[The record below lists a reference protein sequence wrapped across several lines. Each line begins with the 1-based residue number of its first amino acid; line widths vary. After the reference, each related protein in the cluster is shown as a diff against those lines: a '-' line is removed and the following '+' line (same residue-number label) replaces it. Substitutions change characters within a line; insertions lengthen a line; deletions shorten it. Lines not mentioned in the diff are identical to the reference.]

1 MPLVV
6 TPTASE
12 LRKLCDGTRL
22 RGDRVA
28 FVPTMGALHAGHM
41 ALVKAAKRRAKLVVV
56 SIFVN
61 PTQFAPSEDLARY
74 PRTLEAD
81 MKRLAASGLAPAS
94 DVISGAPASAVIGEA
109 PGRDVCVFVPSV
121 GEMYPPGD
129 QTRVRVGAVAEPL
142 CGRFRPGHFEGV
154 ATVVCK
160 LFALVGPCDAVFG
173 RKDYQQLLVIRR
185 MVTDLLMP
193 VTVVDHPT
201 MREVDGLA
209 MSSRNAYLSADE
221 RARALSLVQG
231 LDAAAR
237 RFAGGERGARELER
251 AAREPVERAGA
262 RIEYVEL
269 RDADTLAEIP
279 ENAGDRAVLAIACRM
294 GATRLIDN
302 VVLGQD
308 PPPLSSAG
316 S

>member
-1 MPLVV
+1 MPPVMAS
-6 TPTASE
+6 TGSE
-12 LRKLCDGTRL
+12 LRRLCDGFRL

-28 FVPTMGALHAGHM
+28 FVPTMGALHAGHL
-41 ALVKAAKRRAKLVVV
+41 ALVEAAKRRGKLVVV

-61 PTQFAPSEDLARY
+61 PTQFAPGEDFARY
-74 PRTLEAD
+74 PRTLEND
-81 MKRLAASGLAPAS
+81 LKRLAGSGNAPE
-94 DVISGAPASAVIGEA
+94 G
-109 PGRDVCVFVPSV
+109 PGRSVCVFVPSV

-129 QTRVRVGAVAEPL
+129 QTRVRVGALAEPL

-185 MVTDLLMP
+185 MVTDLLIP

-201 MREVDGLA
+201 MREADGLA
-209 MSSRNAYLSADE
+209 MSSRNAYLSPDE
-221 RARALSLVQG
+221 RGRALSLAQG

-237 RFAGGERGARELER
+237 LFAGGERGARELER

-279 ENAGDRAVLAIACRM
+279 ESAGERAVLAIACRM

-302 VVLGQD
+302 VVLGQE
-308 PPPLSSAG
+308 PPPLSPAG